1 MNLRIQI
8 QMREKST
15 FSSKKITSKKTN
27 GKTPSKSKTSVIK
40 KNKSEKNISIF
51 SNQEIKQDL
60 MSFYDS
66 EAKKYAETRKKFWHE
81 EKAILEA
88 ITPIFEKNNKVRI
101 LEFGCWSGR
110 FATLLNQQFPWQF
123 SYVGIDLSEELLAYA
138 SKENPNL
145 TFLQWDITRFITNFE
160 QESFDLIVWTSSF
173 QHIPTSKERSFLMKH
188 FYRMLDYDWILLM
201 TNRSLSNWFTKKN
214 RKIVLKSRI
223 LSWFKFN
230 KWSAR
235 DLMVPRTDN
244 QWKVYERFYH
254 FFSLKELERLAIFSG
269 LTIKTNT
276 YINENGEF
284 TDDEKVSRSSLFIAE
299 KNPVIN

>member
-1 MNLRIQI
+1 M
-8 QMREKST
+8 
-15 FSSKKITSKKTN
+15 
-27 GKTPSKSKTSVIK
+27 
-40 KNKSEKNISIF
+40 
-51 SNQEIKQDL
+51 
-60 MSFYDS
+60 
-66 EAKKYAETRKKFWHE
+66 
-81 EKAILEA
+81 ILEA
-88 ITPIFEKNNKVRI
+88 ITPLFWDISQISPNPSLSRGEKKIFPLDKGGHGKAEGDFQNKKLRI
-101 LEFGCWSGR
+101 LEFWCWSGR

-123 SYVGIDLSEELLAYA
+123 SYVGIDLSEELLTYA

-173 QHIPTSKERSFLMKH
+173 QHIPTTKERSFLMKH
-188 FYRMLDYDWILLM
+188 FYRLLDYDGILLM
-201 TNRSLSNWFTKKN
+201 TNWSLSDWFIKKN
-214 RKIVLKSRI
+214 WKIVLKSRI
-223 LSWFKFN
+223 LSWFKFD

-299 KNPVIN
+299 KNPIINQ